1 MPRSKNQE
9 ARDHE
14 RGISTSS
21 RTAAMQLLGSRRIR
35 LCVVRNQ
42 ELIDFWRT
50 DRIVPDRPL
59 VRYIDDAFRIAW
71 SNGNYDVLVRK

>member
-1 MPRSKNQE
+1 M
-9 ARDHE
+9 
-14 RGISTSS
+14 I
-21 RTAAMQLLGSRRIR
+21 AALSVVGALVLHS
-35 LCVVRNQ
+35 VVRNQ
-42 ELIDFWRT
+42 ELIDLWRT

>member
-1 MPRSKNQE
+1 MFQLDSAAQQRVVDVV
-9 ARDHE
+9 AR
-14 RGISTSS
+14 IP
-21 RTAAMQLLGSRRIR
+21 R